1 MSLSKLWEMVKDRD
15 AWSNAVHGVAK
26 RLTWLSDWT
35 TKCFFF
41 LILPGIFLQILD
53 IFSHYCFNY
62 IHIWQHSLCSLSE
75 NSNDTYVRLPDH
87 PKTYFYSLWKLNNFS
102 QSVLKFTNLSSVV
115 SKLLLVSISEF
126 SIPNMVWILYFSVTA
141 FLYAFFIAFSTH
153 SSMFILSIF
162 SFTALKILIVSVC
175 KFQYLGHF
183 EVYSYWMVLYMIVT
197 SDVGRVLW
205 LIVGRL
211 NHVVSLRGYCFI

>member
-1 MSLSKLWEMVKDRD
+1 MSRIYWLEKILMLGKIGGRRRGQQRMRQLDGITNSMEMSLSKLWEMVKDRD

-53 IFSHYCFNY
+53 IFSYYCFYY
-62 IHIWQHSLCSLSE
+62 IHISQHSLYSLSE
-75 NSNDTYVRLPDH
+75 NSKDTYVRLPDH
-87 PKTYFYSLWKLNNFS
+87 PKTYFHSLWKLNNFY

-126 SIPNMVWILYFSVTA
+126 FHSKYSVNIVFFSYSISIC
-141 FLYAFFIAFSTH
+141 FLYSFLNT
-153 SSMFILSIF
+153 SSMFILYF
-162 SFTALKILIVSVC
+162 LL
-175 KFQYLGHF
+175 QL
-183 EVYSYWMVLYMIVT
+183 
-197 SDVGRVLW
+197 
-205 LIVGRL
+205 
-211 NHVVSLRGYCFI
+211 